1 MLRRFVVTSFIFFLA
16 VGILVVTFFRS
27 AGVKY
32 AFDQESNL
40 YLDAAE
46 GELDKYEVDYFFGYP
61 GGVGPDHP
69 LWFAK
74 AARDVVWLGVNT
86 DHYRRFEL
94 LLNFSDKRVQFAEE
108 LVKRGNPE
116 LSATTLAKAEKYL
129 ERAFAEVEM
138 VENPAKAGEGYR
150 KLARAALAHRKK
162 LMELMFMYPEDAKP
176 VAVELMNYSRR
187 VYDMSA
193 LKIREA
199 GELPPENPFDSPH

>member
-1 MLRRFVVTSFIFFLA
+1 MMFAVEEVVVEAEMAEIEEFVAEIEMEEVEN
-16 VGILVVTFFRS
+16 VV
-27 AGVKY
+27 
-32 AFDQESNL
+32 
-40 YLDAAE
+40 
-46 GELDKYEVDYFFGYP
+46 
-61 GGVGPDHP
+61 
-69 LWFAK
+69 
-74 AARDVVWLGVNT
+74 
-86 DHYRRFEL
+86 
-94 LLNFSDKRVQFAEE
+94 
-108 LVKRGNPE
+108 
-116 LSATTLAKAEKYL
+116 
-129 ERAFAEVEM
+129 FAEVEM